1 MQQGCSAASHI
12 VGRELG
18 LPVAAW
24 QRLWRSLQLRSHV
37 CRPQLQPQPHHPL
50 HHLPQLRQW
59 WHVAPLLHLYRSCHH
74 NERAAQCVGTGVIFD
89 SAFSHAST
97 TAAGGAGEARLSMRD
112 SFCSVRCAVSGTF
125 CAVLFCRLLPPVS
138 GFASAGSGCCLFLV
152 GDRFHGARLRMSCAV
167 AVGELTAQPRVTQ
180 QRKAEDK
187 CGVGC
192 VVRASVEQQ

>member
-125 CAVLFCRLLPPVS
+125 CAVLFYSVLPPTSTRFWFRLCRLGLLSVS
-138 GFASAGSGCCLFLV
+138 GWRPFSRRHAAASSECRVLLRLV
-152 GDRFHGARLRMSCAV
+152 S
-167 AVGELTAQPRVTQ
+167 
-180 QRKAEDK
+180 
-187 CGVGC
+187 
-192 VVRASVEQQ
+192 

>member
-74 NERAAQCVGTGVIFD
+74 NERAAPCVGQGTGVID
-89 SAFSHAST
+89 SAFSRASA
-97 TAAGGAGEARLSMRD
+97 TAAGGEGGGAIIDARLIL
-112 SFCSVRCAVSGTF
+112 FCSLRCFWSGTF
-125 CAVLFCRLLPPVS
+125 CAVLFYSVLPPTSTRFWFRLCRLGLLSVS
-138 GFASAGSGCCLFLV
+138 GWRPFSRRHAAASSECRVLLRLV
-152 GDRFHGARLRMSCAV
+152 S
-167 AVGELTAQPRVTQ
+167 
-180 QRKAEDK
+180 
-187 CGVGC
+187 
-192 VVRASVEQQ
+192 